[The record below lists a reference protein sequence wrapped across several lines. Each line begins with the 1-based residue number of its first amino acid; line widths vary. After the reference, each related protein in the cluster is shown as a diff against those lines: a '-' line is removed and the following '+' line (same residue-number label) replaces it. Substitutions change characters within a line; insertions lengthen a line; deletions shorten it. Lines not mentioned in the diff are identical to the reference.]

1 MIPSF
6 DGADVRQCE
15 FLSLC
20 PIRGWF
26 QREGLVNFWRDWKDV
41 HWIRV
46 KESRT
51 WKHRMVLRICWI
63 TLRRNFEP
71 IEVFR
76 RGRILDDFVYDFE
89 RKPGE
94 ELRDYDTRFN
104 ILLRRFE
111 AVAGQVNPLIKAHV
125 FLRKAN
131 LSAEKQSQIVCYEF
145 QPLRDA
151 MITAIPRAGAL
162 RGGVPLH
169 RKHPGAY
176 SAQVVEAQDDEDEE
190 EHVLESNEASDDEL
204 AAECQEAAAMM
215 TIAKTAQGR
224 SGPSGTVLSKTSV
237 I

>member
-1 MIPSF
+1 MSNTRVVPERRAGKLLERLEGRALDS
-6 DGADVRQCE
+6 CE
-15 FLSLC
+15 GIQDMETPNGVENLL
-20 PIRGWF
+20 
-26 QREGLVNFWRDWKDV
+26 D
-41 HWIRV
+41 H
-46 KESRT
+46 
-51 WKHRMVLRICWI
+51 
-63 TLRRNFEP
+63 LRRNFEP
-71 IEVFR
+71 IEVFG
-76 RGRILDDFVYDFE
+76 RGRIVDDFVYDFE

-131 LSAEKQSQIVCYEF
+131 LSTEKQSQIVSYEF

-162 RGGVPLH
+162 RGSVPLH

-176 SAQVVEAQDDEDEE
+176 SAHVVEAQDDEDEE
-190 EHVLESNEASDDEL
+190 EHVLKAHEASDDEL